1 MTTTLARRDLL
12 RLLGLATATAG
23 LAPVLGGC
31 SGSGQDV
38 STDLGLVSS
47 DVTRA
52 AGDPAAIGDVVT
64 AMSRFAGDLY
74 GRLAAGGGNLALSP
88 YSIVAALGM
97 TVNGAAGRTAE
108 QMLNAL
114 RCDGLDIGRLNGG
127 LNALTAHAESLAGTV
142 RRADGSDAE
151 LELAAANQLFGDASV
166 TWARAFLDVLAR
178 EYGAGM
184 RVVDFVGDTEGART
198 LVNGWTADQTHD
210 RIPEI
215 IPPGTLDA
223 LTRLVLV
230 NALYLKAPW
239 EAPFEKG
246 ATRAG
251 AFHRAD
257 GSKVQVDLMTGE
269 VGGSLVR
276 GKGWRGVTVPYAGES
291 LAMTVVLPDEGKLA
305 VVEAGVADRG
315 TGPLLTGRSIGDG
328 SVLLTLPKWTFRSK
342 VMLPSLLQALGMTD
356 AFDGT
361 LADFDPMTGQANDF
375 FISAVLH
382 EAFMAVDEEGTEAAA
397 ATAVVMEFESAAP
410 VPDEL
415 VVDRPFLFVIHDTE
429 HGAPLFVGRVADPSA
444 S

>member
-1 MTTTLARRDLL
+1 MTTTLDRRDLL
-12 RLLGLATATAG
+12 RLLGLAATAAG
-23 LAPVLGGC
+23 LTPVLSAC
-31 SGSGQDV
+31 SDSGSDDSV
-38 STDLGLVSS
+38 ADLGLVAS
-47 DVTRA
+47 DADRS
-52 AGDPAAIGDVVT
+52 AGDPAAIGDVVA
-64 AMSRFAGDLY
+64 AMSLVAGDLY
-74 GRLAAGGGNLALSP
+74 GRLAREGGNLALSP
-88 YSIVAALGM
+88 YSVVAALGM
-97 TVNGAAGRTAE
+97 TLNGAAGRTAE
-108 QMLNAL
+108 QMLSTL
-114 RCDGLDIGRLNGG
+114 RCDGLDVGRLNGG

-166 TWARAFLDVLAR
+166 TWATAFLDVLAR

-184 RVVDFVGDTEGART
+184 RVVDFARDTEGART
-198 LVNGWTADQTHD
+198 LVNDWTADQTHD

-215 IPPGTLDA
+215 IPPGILDA

-239 EAPFEKG
+239 ETPFEKR
-246 ATRAG
+246 ATRPG
-251 AFHRAD
+251 TFHRAD
-257 GSKVQVDLMTGE
+257 GSTVEVDLMTGE

-276 GKGWRGVTVPYAGES
+276 GAGWRGVSVPYAGGS
-291 LAMTVVLPDEGKLA
+291 VAMTVVLPDEGKLA
-305 VVEAGVADRG
+305 VVEAGIADRG

-328 SVLLTLPKWTFRSK
+328 SVLLTLPRWTFRSE
-342 VMLPSLLQALGMTD
+342 VALASVLQALGMTD

-361 LADFDPMTGQANDF
+361 LADFDPMTGKANDF

-382 EAFMAVDEEGTEAAA
+382 QAFIAVDEEGTEAAA
-397 ATAVVMEFESAAP
+397 ATAVVMRDTAIAVF
-410 VPDEL
+410 DEL